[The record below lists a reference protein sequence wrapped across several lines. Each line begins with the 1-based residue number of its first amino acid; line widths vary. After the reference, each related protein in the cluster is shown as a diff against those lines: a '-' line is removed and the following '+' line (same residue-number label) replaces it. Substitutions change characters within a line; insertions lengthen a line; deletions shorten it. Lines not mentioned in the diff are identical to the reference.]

1 MNMKLF
7 SRLLL
12 SIVLVFGASLSV
24 NAMGGGGGST
34 IGASLSTD
42 TVNVDVDQTGSWTI
56 SGNDG
61 GGLREFRWSL
71 PSGLSVSTGASSN
84 MARFRVRSDR
94 GYLQVQTAGGG
105 SFTATVNVS
114 SGSSGS
120 YLMQNLRADLSLSP
134 RDVTVNVAS
143 GGTSGGTSG
152 GGSMDGGGGGMDG
165 GGGGMGGGG
174 AAGAIPVFDAQ
185 NVTLMVRTINRT
197 MSDGATVP
205 FWVFCEGGMGGGGGG
220 GCSLPSPVLELQPGQ
235 TANVTLNM
243 MMAPQEA
250 APYHGHTIHPHG
262 LDVPMSEDG
271 VPETGA
277 GVNGDTYT
285 FSVDNRYIGSHA
297 YHCHVHTVKHLEM
310 GMYGAFIVKSG
321 NQINDGGPTYDV
333 EWNIVLSTVDPAY
346 HTATGDSTV
355 FADYNPRYFLMNGNE
370 GLSRGAPAEVITAAP
385 GNRVAIRLIG
395 MHSVN
400 STFEIRDA
408 NGSRLNFTQHNFDGF
423 ALPSPRNVSSVEIS
437 PGQTT
442 DIMITLPGGSGSIY
456 PEVSYRDLR
465 NNNVYNNGRVYS
477 RIDY

>member
-1 MNMKLF
+1 MMMK
-7 SRLLL
+7 
-12 SIVLVFGASLSV
+12 
-24 NAMGGGGGST
+24 NT
-34 IGASLSTD
+34 IQLAIGICL
-42 TVNVDVDQTGSWTI
+42 TVVMTFT
-56 SGNDG
+56 
-61 GGLREFRWSL
+61 
-71 PSGLSVSTGASSN
+71 
-84 MARFRVRSDR
+84 
-94 GYLQVQTAGGG
+94 VQAGHR
-105 SFTATVNVS
+105 S
-114 SGSSGS
+114 SGDTTTTTTTTTSGS
-120 YLMQNLRADLSLSP
+120 
-134 RDVTVNVAS
+134 
-143 GGTSGGTSG
+143 
-152 GGSMDGGGGGMDG
+152 MDG

-174 AAGAIPVFDAQ
+174 GGGGAIPVFDAQ
-185 NVTLMVRTINRT
+185 NVSLVVRRLNRT
-197 MSDGATVP
+197 MSDGNTVT
-205 FWVFCEGGMGGGGGG
+205 FWVFCEGGMGGGSMDGGGG
-220 GCSLPSPVLELQPGQ
+220 GCTLPSPVLELQPGQ

-321 NQINDGGPTYDV
+321 NQINDGGPNYDF
-333 EWNIVLSTVDPAY
+333 EWNMVLSTVDPAY

-355 FADYNPRYFLMNGNE
+355 FADYNPRYFLLNGNE
-370 GLSRGAPAEVITAAP
+370 GLSRNAPAEVLTAAP
-385 GNRVAIRLIG
+385 GANVAIRLIG

-408 NGSRLNFTQHNFDGF
+408 NGSRLSFTQHNFDGF
-423 ALPSPRNVSSVEIS
+423 ALPSPRNVSRIELS

-442 DIMITLPGGSGSIY
+442 DVMVSLPSGSGSIY

-465 NNNVYNNGRVYS
+465 NNNTYNNGRVYS